1 LVTCPPGPGDPRA
14 STPGPFAANILCGV
28 LKAHKAQLGRYNVSV
43 IALMEITLFGI
54 ALVVFVI
61 GLIAMLLS
69 R

>member
-1 LVTCPPGPGDPRA
+1 
-14 STPGPFAANILCGV
+14 V

>member
-1 LVTCPPGPGDPRA
+1 
-14 STPGPFAANILCGV
+14 V
-28 LKAHKAQLGRYNVSV
+28 LKAHKSQLGRYNVSV
-43 IALMEITLFGI
+43 IVLMEITLFGI